1 VVAPGELLQG
11 KGITDLQKGGWR
23 LLVREECPHGLVAA
37 GKAPQ
42 NIEDQDVLRDREAK
56 VAKPISRALHL
67 PAVVA
72 HGQVTLLERAK
83 LGVELEGACLSIPE
97 KLSLEGK
104 PHHTR
109 CGIWSAHDV
118 LEIQGDGPRDPG
130 HDDAV
135 AASPRRVVSTGRSVG
150 EDVAVESVA
159 AKNEEKLVPPSSVG
173 GGVGVEYDGDQGL
186 DVRDPG
192 GLKVE
197 AGDHGVVR
205 ATWGSSTW
213 ERSRKRR
220 GGDALPRRGVEEAL
234 CLGDLESKCVSRG
247 TLVLPGEGSPTHTF
261 LGGGGGLGVHQGRS
275 EGVVGRGDG
284 GGARRHAPEE
294 GGGGEGSSCRR
305 HAQPAERRETRQ
317 GEVGAAGR
325 RATSRGRDVH
335 SMGLQHPISHGLAR
349 RANQDPS

>member
-11 KGITDLQKGGWR
+11 KGTTDLQEGGWW

-42 NIEDQDVLRDREAK
+42 NVEDQDVLRDREAE

-72 HGQVTLLERAK
+72 HGQVTLLEHAK
-83 LGVELEGACLSIPE
+83 LSVELEGACLSIPE

-104 PHHTR
+104 PHHAR
-109 CGIWSAHDV
+109 GGIRSAHDV
-118 LEIQGDGPRDPG
+118 PEIQGDGPRDPR

-135 AASPRRVVSTGRSVG
+135 AASPRRVASTGRSVG

-173 GGVGVEYDGDQGL
+173 SGVGVEDDGDQGH

-197 AGDHGVVR
+197 VGDHGVVR
-205 ATWGSSTW
+205 ATRGS
-213 ERSRKRR
+213 
-220 GGDALPRRGVEEAL
+220 AV
-234 CLGDLESKCVSRG
+234 
-247 TLVLPGEGSPTHTF
+247 
-261 LGGGGGLGVHQGRS
+261 GGG
-275 EGVVGRGDG
+275 
-284 GGARRHAPEE
+284 
-294 GGGGEGSSCRR
+294 C
-305 HAQPAERRETRQ
+305 
-317 GEVGAAGR
+317 
-325 RATSRGRDVH
+325 
-335 SMGLQHPISHGLAR
+335 
-349 RANQDPS
+349 